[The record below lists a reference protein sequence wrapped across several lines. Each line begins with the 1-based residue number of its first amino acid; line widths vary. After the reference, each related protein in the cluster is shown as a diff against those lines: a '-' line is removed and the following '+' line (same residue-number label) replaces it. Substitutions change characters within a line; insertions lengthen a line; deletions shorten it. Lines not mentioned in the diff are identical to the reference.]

1 MRWWFVVPLVIH
13 GFGALA
19 EGPSFTRN
27 YGEWS
32 ALSGPSRAAYA
43 AGAFDMLALSGGSAE
58 DLADSRG
65 LSSCALSDGFTPKA
79 LARIIDARYAGHPE

>member
-1 MRWWFVVPLVIH
+1 MRWWFVVPLVIL

-32 ALSGPSRAAYA
+32 ALSGPSRAAYP
-43 AGAFDMLALSGGSAE
+43 GRRPPTWPSAPRE
-58 DLADSRG
+58 
-65 LSSCALSDGFTPKA
+65 PPE
-79 LARIIDARYAGHPE
+79 ARA